1 MSLNPLE
8 QIDLATMAAVAVIF
22 LATSLI
28 LRKMFFLP
36 LIGVMEKRARKL
48 EHARAIY
55 DNAEALIE
63 RARNEAA
70 RMAAETSEAA
80 DRMAKEAQ
88 DELTRTRDASIA
100 EANAKAQ
107 TILARGRNEVAQV
120 REAEQAKLR
129 EQLLVCSRQ
138 TLAKMIGDVNEDSLR
153 FIVSRVLTAREAA
166 E

>member
-1 MSLNPLE
+1 
-8 QIDLATMAAVAVIF
+8 
-22 LATSLI
+22 
-28 LRKMFFLP
+28 
-36 LIGVMEKRARKL
+36 
-48 EHARAIY
+48 
-55 DNAEALIE
+55 
-63 RARNEAA
+63 
-70 RMAAETSEAA
+70 
-80 DRMAKEAQ
+80 MAKEAQ